1 MSSGVEFVVA
11 AYAVI
16 WVILVLY
23 VVSMGLRT
31 ARLAREA
38 ELLARLL
45 DERDTAA
52 ADDDRNSV
60 PAPDEAASVGH

>member
-1 MSSGVEFVVA
+1 MGSGTQYIVG

-16 WVILVLY
+16 WVVLVLY
-23 VVSMGLRT
+23 VVVLGQRS

-45 DERDTAA
+45 EERDQTSAA
-52 ADDDRNSV
+52 
-60 PAPDEAASVGH
+60 DEAAGVGR